1 MYAVVFGDIF
11 MRALYRVRPYE
22 AVPGSANALH
32 EKWKKKCIAFVQKKH
47 PGRREFNKMCKEII
61 EDFDNLPML
70 DIQKPRVGIVGEI
83 LVKFLPAANNYL
95 VELLEQE
102 GAEAVV
108 PDLLDFFL
116 YCFYNSNFKAEKL
129 GMKKQLPTRQTWESK
144 HWNGSAPLP
153 QKHLRKVSTLIRR
166 RRLQT
171 LQIWQKILF
180 LSEIRP
186 EKAGS

>member
-1 MYAVVFGDIF
+1 MYCI
-11 MRALYRVRPYE
+11 RYRKSIL
-22 AVPGSANALH
+22 ADD
-32 EKWKKKCIAFVQKKH
+32 
-47 PGRREFNKMCKEII
+47 EFNKMCKEII

-129 GMKKQLPTRQTWESK
+129 GMKKATAYKANLGNQSTGMVPRPCRK
-144 HWNGSAPLP
+144 
-153 QKHLRKVSTLIRR
+153 KHLRKVSTLIRR